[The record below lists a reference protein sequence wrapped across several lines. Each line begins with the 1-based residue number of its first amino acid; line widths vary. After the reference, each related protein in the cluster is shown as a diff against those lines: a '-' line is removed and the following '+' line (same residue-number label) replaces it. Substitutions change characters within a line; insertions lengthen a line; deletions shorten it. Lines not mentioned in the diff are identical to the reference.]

1 MIRMGSRAQHVEGK
15 GSRNPYALNCICRV
29 TFSDL
34 FDYLGRP
41 PAHHARMLS
50 LRSSFLLLVALT
62 TLPLFAHETFKIQSR
77 ELGETRDVIVH
88 LPDSYAQSKSA
99 AYPVLYVLDGQS
111 NHRIADAASSFLGV
125 YGTIP
130 ELIVVAIP
138 NTNRMRDFSPDAG
151 AAKFLRFL
159 TTELVPRV
167 DSRYRTRPMRVLA
180 GHSLT
185 ALFTVWA
192 MTQMPDAFF
201 GWIALDPS
209 LWWND
214 GAVLKALNAR
224 KNPRGRFVMIRSGES
239 QKRRGDFPF
248 TNLVLSDETH
258 GSLPYRGLYES
269 LKILF
274 ADYVSQAATVGELD
288 AHYEQLSREYG
299 YRVPIPDMAWFA
311 LVYRAEDQQNWDE
324 AARALERLAAQ
335 SPKNA
340 EVAEERARLEELR
353 KKTQ

>member
-1 MIRMGSRAQHVEGK
+1 M
-15 GSRNPYALNCICRV
+15 
-29 TFSDL
+29 
-34 FDYLGRP
+34 RP
-41 PAHHARMLS
+41 
-50 LRSSFLLLVALT
+50 LRSFSIFLLLAL
-62 TLPLFAHETFKIQSR
+62 TLPLFAQETFKIQSR
-77 ELGETRDVIVH
+77 ELGETREVIVH
-88 LPDSYAQSKSA
+88 LPDSYARSKTT
-99 AYPVLYVLDGQS
+99 AYPVMYVLDGGS
-111 NHRIADAASSFLGV
+111 NHRIADAASSFLAV

-167 DSRYRTRPMRVLA
+167 DLRYRTRPTRVLA

-192 MTQMPDAFF
+192 MTQVPDAFF

-214 GAVLKALNAR
+214 NAVLKALKDR
-224 KNPRGRFVMIRSGES
+224 KNPRGRFVMIRSGQS
-239 QKRRGDFPF
+239 QTRRGDFPF
-248 TNLVLSDETH
+248 TNLVLADETH
-258 GSLPYRGLYES
+258 GSLPYRGFYES

-274 ADYVSQAATVGELD
+274 ADYESQAATVRELD
-288 AHYEQLSREYG
+288 AHYEQISREYG

-324 AARALERLAAQ
+324 AARALERVAAQ

-340 EVAEERARLEELR
+340 EVAEERAHLEELR
-353 KKTQ
+353 KH

>member
-1 MIRMGSRAQHVEGK
+1 MR
-15 GSRNPYALNCICRV
+15 
-29 TFSDL
+29 T
-34 FDYLGRP
+34 
-41 PAHHARMLS
+41 
-50 LRSSFLLLVALT
+50 LRLLLLLFFT
-62 TLPLFAHETFKIQSR
+62 FPLFAHEMFKIRSR
-77 ELGETRDVIVH
+77 ELGETREIIVH

-111 NHRIADAASSFLGV
+111 NHRIADAASSLLGA

-138 NTNRMRDFSPDAG
+138 NTNRMRDFSQDAG

-159 TTELVPRV
+159 TAELVPQI

-214 GAVLKALNAR
+214 GAVLKALTAR
-224 KNPRGRFVMIRSGES
+224 KNPRGRLVMIRSGES

-248 TNLVLSDETH
+248 TNLVLPDETH
-258 GSLPYRGLYES
+258 GSLPYRGFYES

-274 ADYVSQAATVGELD
+274 ADYVSQAATVRELD
-288 AHYEQLSREYG
+288 AHFTQLSTEYG
-299 YRVPIPDMAWFA
+299 YRVPVPDMAWFE
-311 LVYRAEDQQNWDE
+311 LVYRNEEKENWDE

-335 SPKNA
+335 SPGNA
-340 EVAEERARLEELR
+340 EVAEERAHLEELR
-353 KKTQ
+353 KH

>member
-1 MIRMGSRAQHVEGK
+1 MRPIR
-15 GSRNPYALNCICRV
+15 
-29 TFSDL
+29 
-34 FDYLGRP
+34 
-41 PAHHARMLS
+41 
-50 LRSSFLLLVALT
+50 SFLLIALFA
-62 TLPLFAHETFKIQSR
+62 LPLFAHETLKIKSR

-88 LPDSYAQSKSA
+88 LPDSYAQSKTV
-99 AYPVLYVLDGQS
+99 AYPVMYVLDGGT

-159 TTELVPRV
+159 TTELVPRI
-167 DSRYRTRPMRVLA
+167 DSRYRTRPMRILA

-248 TNLVLSDETH
+248 TNLILSDETH
-258 GSLPYRGLYES
+258 ASLPYRGFYEA
-269 LKILF
+269 LEILF
-274 ADYVSQAATVGELD
+274 ADYKSQALTVGELE

-299 YRVPIPDMAWFA
+299 YRVPIPDMAWFE
-311 LVYRAEDQQNWDE
+311 LVYRSEEKENWDE
-324 AARALERLAAQ
+324 AARALDRLAAQ
-335 SPKNA
+335 SPNNPEIA
-340 EVAEERARLEELR
+340 DERAHLEEMR
-353 KKTQ
+353 KGRG